1 MNRKIIFGCTVML
14 LSLFACS
21 GGGSKGS
28 IKGSISGGEGETI
41 YLVRQVNN
49 KAVRTDS
56 SVIGPDGQFTITP
69 VQSLSL
75 DFYSLQIGNDN
86 LMLVTDST
94 ESPVINSTRADFRKN
109 AKVSGSESSQS
120 IQELNASLEPLATRK
135 DEMMAKSK
143 DFSLTPEAKAS
154 LKSQMNDLNKEASAI
169 IKKWIEGNTS
179 NPASLAVLRMLDP
192 KVEMAL
198 YKDVTSKLKE
208 KVGETSLY
216 KSILADLTRTEQ
228 AAKTPTLEN
237 PAGAAAGAISI
248 GAMAPDIAQKDLEG
262 NVRKLSDLKGKV
274 VLLDFWAS
282 WCGPCRKENPF
293 VVAMYKK
300 YNKKG
305 FEVFSVSL
313 DNAQERWA
321 QAIQQDG
328 LIWPNHVSDL
338 KGWQSQ
344 PAADYG
350 VRSIPFPVLLDKQG
364 KIVALGSDCRGEGLE
379 MQIKQLLGS

>member
-1 MNRKIIFGCTVML
+1 MKIKFVFGFALMAL
-14 LSLFACS
+14 AFAACS
-21 GGGSKGS
+21 AGGSKGN
-28 IKGSISGGEGETI
+28 ISGTVEGGAGETI
-41 YLVRQVNN
+41 YLLRQVNN
-49 KAVRTDS
+49 KQVRTDS

-69 VQSLSL
+69 SQALAL
-75 DFYSLQIGNDN
+75 DYYTLQIGNDN

-94 ESPVINSTRADFRKN
+94 ESLVIKSTRADFRKN
-109 AKVSGSESSQS
+109 ASVSGSEGTQG
-120 IQELNASLEPLATRK
+120 IQELNANLEPLAARK
-135 DEMMAKSK
+135 DELIQKSK
-143 DFSLTPEAKAS
+143 DFSITPEAKAS
-154 LKSQMNDLNKEASAI
+154 LKSQLTDLNKEASGV

-179 NPASLAVLRMLDP
+179 NPASLAVIRMLDP

-198 YKDVTSKLKE
+198 YKDVTTKLKA

-216 KSILADLTRTEQ
+216 KSVISEITRAEQ
-228 AAKTPTLEN
+228 AAKAPSLEN
-237 PAGAAAGAISI
+237 PAGGQSGAITV
-248 GAMAPDIAQKDLEG
+248 GAVAPDIVQNDLEG
-262 NVRKLSDLKGKV
+262 KPRKLSDLRGKV

-313 DNAQERWA
+313 DNAQDRWA

>member
-1 MNRKIIFGCTVML
+1 MNIKIIFGSVLL
-14 LSLFACS
+14 LSGMVACS

-28 IKGSISGGEGETI
+28 ITGTVTGGEGETI

-56 SVIGPDGQFTITP
+56 SVVGPDAQFTLTP
-69 VQSLSL
+69 AQALSL
-75 DFYSLQIGNDN
+75 DFYTLQIGNDN

-94 ESPVINSTRADFRKN
+94 ESPVISTTRADFRKN
-109 AKVSGSESSQS
+109 AKVSGSEGSQG
-120 IQELNASLEPLATRK
+120 IQDLNVSLEPLAKKR
-135 DEMMAKSK
+135 DELLAKSK
-143 DFSLTPEAKAS
+143 DFSLTNEAKATI
-154 LKSQMNDLNKEASAI
+154 KSQLADLNKEASAS
-169 IKKWIEGNTS
+169 IKNWIESNTS

-192 KVEMAL
+192 KVETAL
-198 YKDVTSKLKE
+198 YKDVMTKLKS

-216 KSILADLTRTEQ
+216 KSILADLNRTEQ
-228 AAKTPTLEN
+228 NAKTPSLEN
-237 PAGAAAGAISI
+237 PAAGQAGAITI
-248 GAMAPDIAQKDLEG
+248 GAIAPDIAQKDLDG
-262 NVRKLSDLKGKV
+262 NMRKLSDLKGKV
-274 VLLDFWAS
+274 VLIDFWAS

-313 DNAQERWA
+313 DNAQDRWA

-328 LIWPNHVSDL
+328 LVWPNHVSDL

-350 VRSIPFPVLLDKQG
+350 VRSIPFPVLIDKQG
-364 KIVALGSDCRGEGLE
+364 KIVALGSDCRGVGLE
-379 MQIKQLLGS
+379 AQIKQLLGA